1 MLAERKYRRSV
12 RGLENL
18 MLGLFPKGTE
28 LSRWNDV
35 LRYHL
40 KELGINLAITTFIR
54 LCDGVFFISLR

>member
-40 KELGINLAITTFIR
+40 KELGINLAITTFM
-54 LCDGVFFISLR
+54 

>member
-1 MLAERKYRRSV
+1 M

-40 KELGINLAITTFIR
+40 KELGINLAITTFM
-54 LCDGVFFISLR
+54 